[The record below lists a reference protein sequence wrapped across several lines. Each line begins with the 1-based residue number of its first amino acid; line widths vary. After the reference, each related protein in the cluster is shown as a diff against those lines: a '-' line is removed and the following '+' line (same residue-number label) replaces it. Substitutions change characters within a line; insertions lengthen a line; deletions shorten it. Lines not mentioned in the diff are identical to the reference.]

1 MVRNEAHVHL
11 EERQDYKQLLKT
23 CLSISLEQ
31 DLIKLDSLKRSVAH
45 LSAEFHQQV
54 DFFKQKISTMPFFA
68 FILLWAERMCQDKIY
83 GSRHLTM
90 MNDLMETR
98 LLSVVSNENKAESLQ
113 DLSQQDPSLIIDK
126 IRCYKEW
133 SIIKREDYVLLYR
146 NFSEW
151 LSKETC
157 GYIPEARD
165 ADRLATHKRL
175 VPFEIYIEILSH
187 LDLRERILAKMFY
200 LGGHRGLEEVLSIKI
215 EDIDPL
221 KGCILFSEHVF
232 YSKHLFDDIEAYKQD
247 RKKGFLFLGKDG
259 ERIAHTT
266 PFRALK
272 KVVSELK
279 LDPEFTFREL
289 TKNI

>member
-1 MVRNEAHVHL
+1 MVHKDIHANSKEG
-11 EERQDYKQLLKT
+11 QGYKQLLKT
-23 CLSISLEQ
+23 CLSLGPEH
-31 DLIKLDSLKRSVAH
+31 DLSHLDTLKKN
-45 LSAEFHQQV
+45 LSYLSEDLHKQV
-54 DFFKQKISTMPFFA
+54 ESFKQKISKMPLSA
-68 FILLWAERMCQDKIY
+68 FILLWAEQICRDKIY

-90 MNDLMETR
+90 MDDLMETR
-98 LLSVVSNENKAESLQ
+98 LLPIISNKNKAESLQ
-113 DLSQQDPSLIIDK
+113 DLSGQDPSLIIDK

-146 NFSEW
+146 DFSEW

-165 ADRLATHKRL
+165 ADRLATHKRY
-175 VPFEIYIEILSH
+175 VSFETYIEILSH
-187 LDLRERILAKMFY
+187 LDLRERILAKIFY

-215 EDIDPL
+215 EDIDFL
-221 KGCILFSEHVF
+221 KGCILFAEHVF
-232 YSKHLFDDIEAYKQD
+232 YPRHLFDDIETYKQD
-247 RKKGFLFLGKDG
+247 RKRGFLFLGKEG
-259 ERIAHTT
+259 ERISHTT

-279 LDPEFTFREL
+279 LDSEFTFREL